1 MANLNK
7 KFQDF
12 VYEHN
17 PKIVSRHLR
26 HILIEYIQSQID
38 TGLPIDFRIMLWEFN
53 DLFDLL
59 DDAEDIQARKV
70 SR

>member
-1 MANLNK
+1 MH
-7 KFQDF
+7 
-12 VYEHN
+12 EHN

-26 HILIEYIQSQID
+26 HIFLEYIQSQADI
-38 TGLPIDFRIMLWEFN
+38 GLPIDFRIMVWEFN
-53 DLFDLL
+53 DLFALL